1 MCAAFR
7 SGYYSLCQNP
17 VPIPRKEG
25 GGLGGVRSISP
36 VINIADF
43 TKKDKGILKTKLW
56 RCYIQHRLKVAQLLP
71 TNQQN
76 ISEKKN
82 TVLQFAEVMSHKT
95 NRSLSYSFSSVAQIT
110 QQKKN
115 PKSTLGANSTTES
128 FVANIIIL

>member
-1 MCAAFR
+1 MSAAFR
-7 SGYYSLCQNP
+7 SGYHSLCQNP
-17 VPIPRKEG
+17 VPIPRKEWG
-25 GGLGGVRSISP
+25 GGGRVRSISP

-43 TKKDKGILKTKLW
+43 TKKDKGILTTKLW

-95 NRSLSYSFSSVAQIT
+95 NRYLSYSFSSVAQIT